1 VGRSEA
7 PPMATRACIT
17 SAAGTS
23 RATRARFATACDL
36 FVSRYATWKLARGCC
51 YFRGE
56 QNAAFH
62 AVCCVWDG
70 GRCIRRAT
78 HTALS
83 GSLRRAPGY
92 ASFATGLPRS
102 TALSGRLQLAVV
114 FSWFSDCWSPIT
126 EFLARQANAAAEFA
140 RSSRGGGG
148 GGGGGGQGGGAA
160 GRGGVFAFCVVL
172 RRRARNLVALVSGVW
187 PTARQLDPE
196 LVTFV
201 SGRRAAQAT
210 RRPGMF

>member
-148 GGGGGGQGGGAA
+148 GGGGGGRGGGAA
-160 GRGGVFAFCVVL
+160 GRGGV
-172 RRRARNLVALVSGVW
+172 SY
-187 PTARQLDPE
+187 
-196 LVTFV
+196 
-201 SGRRAAQAT
+201 
-210 RRPGMF
+210 

>member
-1 VGRSEA
+1 
-7 PPMATRACIT
+7 MATRACIT

-114 FSWFSDCWSPIT
+114 FSWFSGIVGRPSRNFSRGRPT
-126 EFLARQANAAAEFA
+126 RQRSLPGRVVAVAVAAAVE
-140 RSSRGGGG
+140 
-148 GGGGGGQGGGAA
+148 
-160 GRGGVFAFCVVL
+160 GGVA
-172 RRRARNLVALVSGVW
+172 APPGVEVCRIEAPCSQSCGAGQW
-187 PTARQLDPE
+187 CLAHGASIRPGTGDIR
-196 LVTFV
+196 V
-201 SGRRAAQAT
+201 RAASC
-210 RRPGMF
+210 PSDP